1 MRRYPAD
8 RLAVIA
14 GAARAVVIVCPGEA
28 DPASD
33 GLALIL
39 GATPIARMSPSEA
52 AAAAAAATN
61 GVTPTSADPWRGGII
76 LSSSGSTGTPKLIAR
91 AQARVLSCHQ
101 NSNPRRRGSSC
112 ARRRT
117 CSHLTQDFNVR
128 SHLTRVRRARSARAH
143 ISRKTSTFGLTSRE
157 CGVISQDSPASKRSS
172 YGAAVQP
179 ESTLT
184 CLVGPP
190 PDSLSQR
197 KRPPPA
203 ARRPPNADRRTPHA
217 AHRPPR
223 VALLLLRVVFGE
235 ASFYH
240 RVLWNY
246 STFPLAPD
254 EQCIQKS
261 HLTTTHSLYEMFEP
275 LLSGRTLHVLPDVGK
290 VGRRWGVSA
299 RQRASSS
306 SSSSFFVARR
316 QLGSAVVRRDDRC
329 VCLSLPFR
337 CD

>member
-1 MRRYPAD
+1 MCS
-8 RLAVIA
+8 LVIRIRIHAEGAHHARA
-14 GAARAVVIVCPGEA
+14 GA
-28 DPASD
+28 
-33 GLALIL
+33 
-39 GATPIARMSPSEA
+39 
-52 AAAAAAATN
+52 
-61 GVTPTSADPWRGGII
+61 
-76 LSSSGSTGTPKLIAR
+76 
-91 AQARVLSCHQ
+91 
-101 NSNPRRRGSSC
+101 
-112 ARRRT
+112 
-117 CSHLTQDFNVR
+117 
-128 SHLTRVRRARSARAH
+128 RAR

-157 CGVISQDSPASKRSS
+157 CDVISQDSPASKRSS
-172 YGAAVQP
+172 YGAAAQP

-184 CLVGPP
+184 YLVGPP
-190 PDSLSQR
+190 PDSLSQW

-290 VGRRWGVSA
+290 VGRRWRVSA
-299 RQRASSS
+299 RQRASS

-316 QLGSAVVRRDDRC
+316 QLGSAVVRRDDRR